1 MSNAACQ
8 ITSGFTLGCR
18 ENVGSIK
25 QIYILSGSVTSV
37 GDASEGLINSISGSG
52 VFYTYE
58 LFRETSD
65 YTENVTV
72 APENGTVVYD
82 QTVNAVFFKMQTATR
97 NQIKVLAQNPTIRM
111 IVETNNETN
120 TSKYV
125 YVGEEY
131 GVQLLTSAGGTGTLF
146 GDRNGYTLTFTGREP
161 NPASFISA
169 SNETELLASLSGI
182 TIS

>member
-1 MSNAACQ
+1 MACD
-8 ITSGFTLGCR
+8 ISSGFTLGCR
-18 ENVGSIK
+18 DNVGSIK

-37 GDASEGLINSISGSG
+37 NDASEGLINGITGSG
-52 VFYTYE
+52 TFYTFE

-65 YTENVTV
+65 YAENVTV
-72 APENGTVVYD
+72 APENGTVVYE
-82 QTVNAVFFKMQTATR
+82 QTVNAVFFKMQTSTR
-97 NQIKVLAQNPTIRM
+97 NQIKVLAQNPNIKM
-111 IVETNNETN
+111 IVETNNTDT

-161 NPASFISA
+161 NPAAFVSA
-169 SNETELLASLSGI
+169 SNETQLTARLSGI

>member
-1 MSNAACQ
+1 
-8 ITSGFTLGCR
+8 
-18 ENVGSIK
+18 
-25 QIYILSGSVTSV
+25 
-37 GDASEGLINSISGSG
+37 LINSISGSG
-52 VFYTYE
+52 IFYTFE

-65 YTENVTV
+65 YAENVTV
-72 APENGTVVYD
+72 APENGTVVYE
-82 QTVNAVFFKMQTATR
+82 QTVNAVFFKMQTSTR
-97 NQIKVLAQNPTIRM
+97 NQIKVLAQNPDIKM
-111 IVETNNETN
+111 IVETNNQDN

-161 NPASFISA
+161 NPAAFVSA
-169 SNETELLASLSGI
+169 SSETELTALLSGI

>member
-1 MSNAACQ
+1 MSCD

-18 ENVGSIK
+18 DNVGSIK
-25 QIYILSGSVTSV
+25 QIYILSGSVTNV
-37 GDASEGLINSISGSG
+37 VDASEGLINAITGSG
-52 VFYTYE
+52 TFFTFE

-65 YTENVTV
+65 YAENVTV
-72 APENGTVVYD
+72 APENGTVVYE

-97 NQIKVLAQNPTIRM
+97 NQIKVLAQNPNIKM
-111 IVETNNETN
+111 IVETNNVGN
-120 TSKYV
+120 TSQYV

-161 NPASFISA
+161 NPASFVSA
-169 SNETELLASLSGI
+169 SSETQLLSRLSGI

>member
-1 MSNAACQ
+1 MACD

-18 ENVGSIK
+18 DNVGSIK
-25 QIYILSGSVTSV
+25 QIYILSGSVTSTE
-37 GDASEGLINSISGSG
+37 DASEGLIDAISGSG
-52 VFYTYE
+52 VFYTFE

-65 YTENVTV
+65 YSENVTV
-72 APENGTVVYD
+72 APENGTVVYE
-82 QTVNAVFFKMQTATR
+82 QTVNAVFFKMQTSTR

-111 IVETNNETN
+111 IVETNNSDN

-131 GVQLLTSAGGTGTLF
+131 GVQLLSSAGGTGTLF

-161 NPASFISA
+161 NPAAFVSA
-169 SNETELLASLSGI
+169 SSETELSALLSGI
-182 TIS
+182 TIA

>member
-1 MSNAACQ
+1 MACD

-18 ENVGSIK
+18 DNVGSIK

-37 GDASEGLINSISGSG
+37 TDASEGLISSISGSG
-52 VFYTYE
+52 TFYTFE

-65 YTENVTV
+65 YSENVTV
-72 APENGTVVYD
+72 APENGTVVYE
-82 QTVNAVFFKMQTATR
+82 QTVNAVFFKMQTSTR

-111 IVETNNETN
+111 IVETNNSDN

-125 YVGEEY
+125 YVGEDY
-131 GVQLLTSAGGTGTLF
+131 GMQLLTSAGGTGTLF

-161 NPASFISA
+161 NPAAFISA
-169 SNETELLASLSGI
+169 SNETQLTARLSGI

>member
-1 MSNAACQ
+1 MACD

-18 ENVGSIK
+18 DNVGSIK
-25 QIYILSGSVTSV
+25 QIYILSGSVSSV
-37 GDASEGLINSISGSG
+37 SDASEGLINAITGSG
-52 VFYTYE
+52 NFYTFE

-65 YTENVTV
+65 YAENVTV
-72 APENGTVVYD
+72 APENGTVVYE
-82 QTVNAVFFKMQTATR
+82 QTVNAVFFKMQTSTR
-97 NQIKVLAQNPTIRM
+97 NQIKVLAQNPDIKM
-111 IVETNNETN
+111 IVETNNTDN

-161 NPASFISA
+161 NPAAFVSA
-169 SNETELLASLSGI
+169 STETELTALLSGI

>member
-1 MSNAACQ
+1 MACD

-18 ENVGSIK
+18 DNVGSIK
-25 QIYILSGSVTSV
+25 QIYILSGSVSSV
-37 GDASEGLINSISGSG
+37 SDASEGLINAITGSG
-52 VFYTYE
+52 NFYTFE

-65 YTENVTV
+65 YAENVTV
-72 APENGTVVYD
+72 APENGTVVYE
-82 QTVNAVFFKMQTATR
+82 QTVNAVFFKMQTSTR
-97 NQIKVLAQNPTIRM
+97 NQIKVLAQNPDIKM
-111 IVETNNETN
+111 IVETNNTDN

-131 GVQLLTSAGGTGTLF
+131 GVQLLSSAGGTGTLF

-161 NPASFISA
+161 NPAAFVSA
-169 SNETELLASLSGI
+169 STETELTALLSGI

>member
-1 MSNAACQ
+1 MACD

-18 ENVGSIK
+18 DNVGSIK
-25 QIYILSGSVTSV
+25 QIYILSGSVTSTT
-37 GDASEGLINSISGSG
+37 DASEGLINSITGSAG
-52 VFYTYE
+52 SVFYTFE

-65 YTENVTV
+65 YAEAVTV
-72 APENGTVVYD
+72 APENGTVVYE
-82 QTVNAVFFKMQTATR
+82 QTVNAVFFKMQTSLR

-111 IVETNNETN
+111 IVETNNESN

-131 GVQLLTSAGGTGTLF
+131 GMQLLTSAGGTGTLF

-161 NPASFISA
+161 NPAAFISA
-169 SNETELLASLSGI
+169 SSEAELLALLTDI

>member
-1 MSNAACQ
+1 MACD

-18 ENVGSIK
+18 DNVGSIK

-37 GDASEGLINSISGSG
+37 TDASEGLINSISGSG
-52 VFYTYE
+52 IFYTFE

-65 YTENVTV
+65 YAENVTV
-72 APENGTVVYD
+72 APENGTVVYE
-82 QTVNAVFFKMQTATR
+82 QTVNAVFFKMQTSTR
-97 NQIKVLAQNPTIRM
+97 NQIKVLAQNPDIKM
-111 IVETNNETN
+111 IVETNNTDN

-131 GVQLLTSAGGTGTLF
+131 GVQLLSSAGGTGTLF

-161 NPASFISA
+161 NPAAFVSA
-169 SNETELLASLSGI
+169 SSETELTALLSGI

>member
-1 MSNAACQ
+1 MACD

-18 ENVGSIK
+18 DNVGSIK
-25 QIYILSGSVTSV
+25 QIYILSGSVSSV
-37 GDASEGLINSISGSG
+37 SDASEGLINAITGSG
-52 VFYTYE
+52 NFYTFE

-65 YTENVTV
+65 YAENVTV
-72 APENGTVVYD
+72 APENGTVVYE
-82 QTVNAVFFKMQTATR
+82 QTVNAVFFKMQTSTR
-97 NQIKVLAQNPTIRM
+97 NQIKVLAQNPDIKM
-111 IVETNNETN
+111 IVETNNQDN

-131 GVQLLTSAGGTGTLF
+131 GVQLLSSAGGTGTLF

-161 NPASFISA
+161 NPAAFVSA
-169 SNETELLASLSGI
+169 STETELTALLSGI

>member
-1 MSNAACQ
+1 MACD
-8 ITSGFTLGCR
+8 ITSGFSLGCLD
-18 ENVGSIK
+18 NVGSIK
-25 QIYILSGSVTSV
+25 QIYILSGSVTSTT
-37 GDASEGLINSISGSG
+37 DASEGLIDAISGSG
-52 VFYTYE
+52 TFYTFE

-65 YTENVTV
+65 YAETVTV
-72 APENGTVVYD
+72 APENGTVVYE
-82 QTVNAVFFKMQTATR
+82 QTVNAVFFKMQTSTR
-97 NQIKVLAQNPTIRM
+97 NQIKVLAQNPDIKM
-111 IVETNNETN
+111 IVETNNTDN

-161 NPASFISA
+161 TPASFVSA
-169 SNETELLASLSGI
+169 SNETQLLATLSGI

>member
-1 MSNAACQ
+1 
-8 ITSGFTLGCR
+8 
-18 ENVGSIK
+18 
-25 QIYILSGSVTSV
+25 
-37 GDASEGLINSISGSG
+37 LINGITGSG
-52 VFYTYE
+52 VFYDFQ

-65 YTENVTV
+65 YSENVTV

-82 QTVNAVFFKMQTATR
+82 QTVNAVFFKMQTSTR
-97 NQIKVLAQNPTIRM
+97 NQIKVLAQNPNIKM
-111 IVETNNETN
+111 IVETNNVGN
-120 TSKYV
+120 TSQYV

-169 SNETELLASLSGI
+169 SNETQLLARFSGI

>member
-1 MSNAACQ
+1 MPCD

-18 ENVGSIK
+18 DNVGSIK
-25 QIYILSGSVTSV
+25 NLYILSGSVTSV
-37 GDASEGLINSISGSG
+37 SDASEGLINGITGSG
-52 VFYTYE
+52 VFYQFE

-65 YTENVTV
+65 YSENVTV

-82 QTVNAVFFKMQTATR
+82 QTVNAVFFKMQTSTR

-111 IVETNNETN
+111 IVETNNESN

-125 YVGEEY
+125 YVGEDY

-161 NPASFISA
+161 NPASFVSA
-169 SNETELLASLSGI
+169 STETQLLARLSGI

>member
-1 MSNAACQ
+1 MACD

-18 ENVGSIK
+18 DNVGSIK

-37 GDASEGLINSISGSG
+37 TDASEGLINSISGSG
-52 VFYTYE
+52 NFYTFE

-65 YTENVTV
+65 YAENVTV
-72 APENGTVVYD
+72 APENGTVVYE
-82 QTVNAVFFKMQTATR
+82 QTVNAVFFKMQTSTR
-97 NQIKVLAQNPTIRM
+97 NQIKVLAQNPDIKM
-111 IVETNNETN
+111 IVETNNTDN

-131 GVQLLTSAGGTGTLF
+131 GVQLLSSAGGTGTLF

-161 NPASFISA
+161 NPAAFVSA
-169 SNETELLASLSGI
+169 STETELTALLSGI

>member
-1 MSNAACQ
+1 MSCD

-18 ENVGSIK
+18 DNVGSIK

-37 GDASEGLINSISGSG
+37 TDASEGLISTISGSG
-52 VFYTYE
+52 IFYDFQ

-65 YTENVTV
+65 YSENVTV

-82 QTVNAVFFKMQTATR
+82 QTINAVFFKMQTSTR

-111 IVETNNETN
+111 IVETNNETA

-169 SNETELLASLSGI
+169 SNETELLARLSGI
-182 TIS
+182 TIA

>member
-1 MSNAACQ
+1 MPCD

-18 ENVGSIK
+18 DNVGSIK
-25 QIYILSGSVTSV
+25 NIYILSGSVTSV
-37 GDASEGLINSISGSG
+37 TDASEGLIQTITGSG
-52 VFYTYE
+52 TFYQFE

-65 YTENVTV
+65 YSENVTV

-97 NQIKVLAQNPTIRM
+97 NQIKVLAQNPAIRM
-111 IVETNNETN
+111 IVETNNESN

-125 YVGEEY
+125 YLGEDY

-161 NPASFISA
+161 NPASFVSA
-169 SNETELLASLSGI
+169 STETQLLARLSGI